1 MKQSIFCLT
10 LLVLRFVIVE
20 AIVHKNEQKR
30 FLPKRHVLNLDLPPY
45 ERWNHILD
53 QHDVSYIYKALH
65 KLMNVYLG
73 SKSFIPILQE
83 AAVKLLPYLS
93 QPYADELKGISNHTG
108 LSLGDVILGNIVYDV
123 TAFNRTNFHLT
134 SLLSGGG
141 TGLLSSLGLSGS
153 KILSSLGGSN
163 LLSTLKNKGSS
174 ILSSLGSSGANGS
187 SLLGGL
193 KNLKLCTSIVAMDKN
208 NRMIHAR
215 NMDYATIHEYLK
227 RLTIEVDFQ
236 KNGQTVFTGTTFVG
250 FIGITTGYRRGAYT
264 VSGDQRNVGKITQ
277 NIQSF
282 FKGGEFAFFQLRTV
296 LEKERTFHSAL
307 SSLVRTRT
315 VGGVYFILGGVRP
328 GEGVVIVRSQKEAI
342 GVVGIPRDGWYVLET
357 NYDPWN
363 PAPAADNRRG
373 AAIKMLNKIGKNRI
387 SSLKLF
393 EVLSTPPVFNFD
405 TTYTVIMQA
414 DKGKYSTLIRYD
426 APKRTRPTSNTTHV

>member
-10 LLVLRFVIVE
+10 LLVFGFVIVE
-20 AIVHKNEQKR
+20 AIHKNEQKR

-53 QHDVSYIYKALH
+53 QHDASYIYKALH

-73 SKSFIPILQE
+73 SKSLIPILQE
-83 AAVKLLPYLS
+83 MAVKLLPYFS
-93 QPYADELKGISNHTG
+93 QPYADELKGISDHTG

-134 SLLSGGG
+134 SLLSEG
-141 TGLLSSLGLSGS
+141 TGLLNSLGLSGS

-163 LLSTLKNKGSS
+163 LLSTLENKGSS
-174 ILSSLGSSGANGS
+174 ILSRLGSSGANGS
-187 SLLGGL
+187 SLFGDLQ
-193 KNLKLCTSIVAMDKN
+193 NLKLCTSIVAMDKN

-215 NMDYATIHEYLK
+215 NMDYETIHEYLK
-227 RLTIEVDFQ
+227 RVTIEVDFQ

-250 FIGITTGYRRGAYT
+250 FIGITTGYRREAYT

-282 FKGGEFAFFQLRTV
+282 IKGGEFAFFQLRTV

-307 SSLVRTRT
+307 LSLVRTRT

-328 GEGVVIVRSQKEAI
+328 GEGVIIVRSQKEAI
-342 GVVGIPRDGWYVLET
+342 GVVGIPRHGY
-357 NYDPWN
+357 
-363 PAPAADNRRG
+363 
-373 AAIKMLNKIGKNRI
+373 
-387 SSLKLF
+387 
-393 EVLSTPPVFNFD
+393 
-405 TTYTVIMQA
+405 
-414 DKGKYSTLIRYD
+414 
-426 APKRTRPTSNTTHV
+426 